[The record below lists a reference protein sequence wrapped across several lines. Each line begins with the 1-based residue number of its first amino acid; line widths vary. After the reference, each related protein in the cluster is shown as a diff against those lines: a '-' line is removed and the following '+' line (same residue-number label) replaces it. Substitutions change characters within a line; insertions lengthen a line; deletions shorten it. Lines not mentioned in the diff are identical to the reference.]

1 MSGWSARILVKLG
14 GWGGAMSKELIPQDI
29 LESKI
34 FIARGHRIML
44 DRDLAQLYGI
54 EVKRL
59 NEQVKRKIKRF
70 PSDFMFQLSN
80 KDVAELS
87 RSQIATLKRGQNI
100 KYLPYAFTENGIS
113 MLSSVLNTDRA
124 IGVNI
129 QIMRTFNKLRRFLFD
144 NAELRRKLEALE
156 RKYDA
161 QFKSV
166 FDAIKALMEP
176 QDDPAATPKKITGF
190 QP

>member
-1 MSGWSARILVKLG
+1 
-14 GWGGAMSKELIPQDI
+14 MSKELIPQDI

-44 DRDLAQLYGI
+44 DRDLALLYGI

-80 KDVAELS
+80 KDAAELS

-156 RKYDA
+156 RNYDA

-166 FDAIKALMEP
+166 FNAIKALMQP
-176 QDDPAATPKKITGF
+176 QDDTTATPKKITGF
-190 QP
+190 HP

>member
-1 MSGWSARILVKLG
+1 
-14 GWGGAMSKELIPQDI
+14 
-29 LESKI
+29 
-34 FIARGHRIML
+34 ML

-80 KDVAELS
+80 KDAAELS

-129 QIMRTFNKLRRFLFD
+129 QIMRTFNKLRRFLFN

-176 QDDPAATPKKITGF
+176 LDDQTAIPKKITGF

>member
-1 MSGWSARILVKLG
+1 
-14 GWGGAMSKELIPQDI
+14 MSKEIIPQDI
-29 LESKI
+29 IESNI
-34 FIARGHRIML
+34 FIVRGHRVML
-44 DRDLAQLYGI
+44 DRDLARLYDI

-59 NEQVKRKIKRF
+59 NEQVGRKIKRF
-70 PSDFMFQLSN
+70 PADFMFQLSN
-80 KDVAELS
+80 KETAELS
-87 RSQIATLKRGQNI
+87 RSQFATLKRGQNV

-156 RKYDA
+156 GKYDS

-166 FDAIKALMEP
+166 FDAIKALMAF
-176 QDDPAATPKKITGF
+176 QGDPSTAPKRITGF
-190 QP
+190 KP